1 MKKTLTLLALLLIS
15 MGATAQ
21 ELVNHETNDSDK
33 ITYEFYQEMT
43 NEQVISNINEIN
55 ISLKK
60 FCKMQV
66 GGEITMIV
74 GTGITAASTLVHI
87 NNIYN
92 NPEYTQRVN
101 PGMVIGAAAAFTGY
115 IVKMCA
121 FSKINK
127 IQIQGSSIVYK
138 I

>member
-1 MKKTLTLLALLLIS
+1 MKKDTYIIS
-15 MGATAQ
+15 IAAHPW
-21 ELVNHETNDSDK
+21 ERWRRNLVNHGTNDVSDK

-66 GGEITMIV
+66 GGEIMIV

-92 NPEYTQRVN
+92 NPEYMPSELTQEWL
-101 PGMVIGAAAAFTGY
+101 
-115 IVKMCA
+115 
-121 FSKINK
+121 
-127 IQIQGSSIVYK
+127 
-138 I
+138 

>member
-15 MGATAQ
+15 MGTMAQ
-21 ELVNHETNDSDK
+21 ELVNRETNDSDK

-66 GGEITMIV
+66 GGEIAMIV
-74 GTGITAASTLVHI
+74 GTGITAASTFAHI

-92 NPEYTQRVN
+92 NPEYTQIVN

-121 FSKINK
+121 FSKIHK